1 MRWGDM
7 DAQGHVNNAS
17 FLDYLQEAR
26 VDFLLSGPQVMHDL
40 LESGVLVVSHQVE
53 YLAPI
58 RAGDQP
64 LTINLWVDA
73 VGGSKFAIGYD
84 LLDGDLLAGR
94 ARTAL
99 VPFDLARDSLRRL
112 TPAEREVLL
121 RHLAPAEP
129 LRSLP
134 RVRWTGGDH
143 RFPFTVRWS
152 DLDSYGHVNNVKF
165 FDYVQEARIDMIRRT
180 VGWSA
185 EDVWLVARQ
194 DLEYLR
200 PLDFRREPYE
210 VGTVVAAVGR
220 RSITLAV
227 EVRAPES
234 GTAYATARTVVVGVQ
249 PLTDAQREA
258 LNAIA
263 GAVTK

>member
-1 MRWGDM
+1 MNPPRRANSTRARGGIGDSGAAITADKISDVSPHVYRCPMRWGDM

-112 TPAEREVLL
+112 TRGRARG
-121 RHLAPAEP
+121 APP
-129 LRSLP
+129 PP
-134 RVRWTGGDH
+134 R
-143 RFPFTVRWS
+143 
-152 DLDSYGHVNNVKF
+152 
-165 FDYVQEARIDMIRRT
+165 ARRT
-180 VGWSA
+180 TALAATRALDGW
-185 EDVWLVARQ
+185 
-194 DLEYLR
+194 
-200 PLDFRREPYE
+200 
-210 VGTVVAAVGR
+210 
-220 RSITLAV
+220 
-227 EVRAPES
+227 
-234 GTAYATARTVVVGVQ
+234 
-249 PLTDAQREA
+249 
-258 LNAIA
+258 
-263 GAVTK
+263 

>member
-1 MRWGDM
+1 MQGYIDQANAKLERWETIKRFDILTTEFTVDEGEVTPSLKIRRRAVERKYADRLDCHVRQGLIVPPLQGSDDPLRTSAAAPITHGRAAGSAHSGAAITADKISDVSPHVYRCPMRWGDM

-73 VGGSKFAIGYD
+73 VGGSRFAIGYD

-99 VPFDLARDSLRRL
+99 VPFDLARDALRRL
-112 TPAEREVLL
+112 TAAEREVLL

-134 RVRWTGGDH
+134 RGA
-143 RFPFTVRWS
+143 
-152 DLDSYGHVNNVKF
+152 LD
-165 FDYVQEARIDMIRRT
+165 
-180 VGWSA
+180 GW
-185 EDVWLVARQ
+185 
-194 DLEYLR
+194 
-200 PLDFRREPYE
+200 
-210 VGTVVAAVGR
+210 
-220 RSITLAV
+220 
-227 EVRAPES
+227 
-234 GTAYATARTVVVGVQ
+234 
-249 PLTDAQREA
+249 
-258 LNAIA
+258 
-263 GAVTK
+263 